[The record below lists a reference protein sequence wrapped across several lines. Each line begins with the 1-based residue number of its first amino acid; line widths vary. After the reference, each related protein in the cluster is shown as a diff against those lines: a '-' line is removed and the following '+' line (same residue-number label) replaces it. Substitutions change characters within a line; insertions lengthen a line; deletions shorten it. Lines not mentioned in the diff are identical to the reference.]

1 MASPLLDLPVNKY
14 YMYQTFFTIPVSF
27 LAMGLGTT
35 LAFWFSYIAGS
46 ETRFRDFWGPV
57 CVASVIPSF
66 FTMWIPETFFI
77 PFLEPQHPPAP
88 PYDIVRI
95 IFGSVWIVIL
105 VIIAVKHTAHKNW
118 LKAIIVGL
126 ITACSIG
133 AIMGYFFR

>member
-1 MASPLLDLPVNKY
+1 
-14 YMYQTFFTIPVSF
+14 MYQTFFTIPVSF